1 MNATHLYQQVQTHY
15 GSCARDSAATS
26 ISSSRHSE
34 QVARAF
40 GYSEEE
46 LVGLPEGAN
55 LGLSCGNPL
64 AVAGLRGVGLCVF
77 SFFCVGGGVGRVGEE
92 EI

>member
-26 ISSSRHSE
+26 SSGSRHSE

-64 AVAGLRGVGLCVF
+64 AVAGLRGVGCVCF
-77 SFFCVGGGVGRVGEE
+77 YL
-92 EI
+92 